1 MAIDENE
8 IRRAVEVLHP
18 NGELFEIRAI
28 DGKWNA
34 SGYFTSAD
42 VLIEQLKY
50 AKIKAKANIYITLG
64 GIKPDCYSRTQH
76 DKIIEFATPTTTDN
90 DIE

>member
-1 MAIDENE
+1 MAINENE

-42 VLIEQLKY
+42 ALIEQLKY
-50 AKIKAKANIYITLG
+50 AKIKAKANI
-64 GIKPDCYSRTQH
+64 
-76 DKIIEFATPTTTDN
+76 
-90 DIE
+90 